1 MTNGSKLLK
10 SISTITLM
18 ADVNQHGQEIKCEA
32 IHIALNKSLIS
43 TAIIAIDCKLY
54 LIYFFGLDQPVVK
67 INLKPT
73 KMYENKEYWFECI
86 AQARPSITELVYV

>member
-1 MTNGSKLLK
+1 MS
-10 SISTITLM
+10 
-18 ADVNQHGQEIKCEA
+18 
-32 IHIALNKSLIS
+32 
-43 TAIIAIDCKLY
+43 
-54 LIYFFGLDQPVVK
+54 FFGLDQPVVK

>member
-54 LIYFFGLDQPVVK
+54 LIYL
-67 INLKPT
+67 LK
-73 KMYENKEYWFECI
+73 FE
-86 AQARPSITELVYV
+86 